1 MPKSPKGPSSLGK
14 RVHADDRSQS
24 NPSKNKKA
32 KITDSP
38 SDMPAKE
45 AFQLISQLTKLE
57 KQVEESRIEFQ
68 KFKETCIKEQD
79 MKNAKFEA
87 EIKNI
92 KEIIDK

>member
-32 KITDSP
+32 KITDSS

-45 AFQLISQLTKLE
+45 AF
-57 KQVEESRIEFQ
+57 
-68 KFKETCIKEQD
+68 
-79 MKNAKFEA
+79 
-87 EIKNI
+87 
-92 KEIIDK
+92 